1 MKRIISLICTLALLF
16 SFVSCGERAG
26 SGEGTTAAPPEE
38 NTVALRVV
46 DGAGTD
52 QLILAGKESG
62 EVYTVNAKELTL
74 SANGKTAETASLEN
88 GMLLALEA
96 DFTTLETWPA
106 QSTGASAKIR
116 NAGKEDRGDLCGLY
130 LQVLE
135 DLWKEDGALNA
146 DITYISVD
154 LKDAPGGL
162 TDGEKAAVAWLFA
175 GRHGAQELRYG
186 FEELAQNGYVDK
198 DELYWK
204 DGVLLS
210 IKKTENGTENAS
222 KITFD
227 AEKWRSGTGAIFF
240 NGCTAKRGDGV
251 RWEPYRPGAFAIA

>member
-1 MKRIISLICTLALLF
+1 MKKTISMICMLALLF
-16 SFVSCGERAG
+16 SFVSCGSRAG
-26 SGEGTTAAPPEE
+26 SGGETNADATG
-38 NTVALRVV
+38 NTVDLRVV

-52 QLILAGKESG
+52 QLVLAGKESG
-62 EVYTVNAKELTL
+62 EVYTLNKKELTL
-74 SANGKTAETASLEN
+74 SADGAAAAPESLEN
-88 GMLLALEA
+88 GMLLALDP

-106 QSTGASAKIR
+106 QITGAAAKIKKTE
-116 NAGKEDRGDLCGLY
+116 KEDHGDLCGLY
-130 LQVLE
+130 LEVLE
-135 DLWKEDGALNA
+135 DLWTEDGGLNA

-154 LKDAPGGL
+154 LNDAPGGL

-175 GRHGAQELRYG
+175 GRHGAQELRYS
-186 FEELAQNGYVDK
+186 FEELTQNGYVDK

-227 AEKWRSGTGAIFF
+227 AEKWRSGTGAIFY

-251 RWEPYRPGAFAIA
+251 RWETYQPGAFAIA